1 MPDALRRL
9 AQAAREAEGLVAK
22 APRAAGRD
30 FAEFSALQAFES
42 RGFDHEPTFST
53 LSFLSVRVVG

>member
-30 FAEFSALQAFES
+30 FAEFSALQAFE
-42 RGFDHEPTFST
+42 PTFST

>member
-30 FAEFSALQAFES
+30 FAEFSALQAFS
-42 RGFDHEPTFST
+42 NDHEPTFST